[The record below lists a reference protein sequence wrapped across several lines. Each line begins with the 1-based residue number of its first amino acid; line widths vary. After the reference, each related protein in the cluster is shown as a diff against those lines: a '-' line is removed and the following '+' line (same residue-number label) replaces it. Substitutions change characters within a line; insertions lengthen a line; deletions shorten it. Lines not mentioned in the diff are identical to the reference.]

1 MHERRQRRMN
11 NFQKRSYYARRH
23 CNFACDKGRHAV
35 LGLTTMKK
43 QTITAAITI
52 AFVLIAIMGI
62 DRTGYTAPSVTE
74 LDPKAISLVKE
85 ALRLV
90 NTAKPKTARIHG
102 EGQLSLNNQGL
113 NPQQSTRT
121 QRLIAEWK
129 VDFEKH
135 RFLQRSSSYLGKELM
150 WCTQSVATPE
160 MRYELLCHSN
170 AFNRGNPDQTNQAWT
185 YRMDT
190 TYPDPHWHLAH
201 PLEQSQS
208 LHWEGQSVVR
218 GRREDV
224 ISYTDEF
231 RRRHMLFLDS
241 RTHLLREIST
251 EPQLTRFGDGFMPR
265 IVFENYRRNG
275 DYWVPTKV
283 TIVQNSWTI
292 ITSEL
297 QLIRRD
303 YDRALLESD
312 FAPPS
317 VAVQVDQK
325 SFDRHISKIAPSV
338 YFVEN
343 ASPDYNSMFVIFT
356 DYVLVVEAPSSD
368 SDSTKVMDAIHEIAP
383 GKPIRYIV
391 PTHFHEDHIG
401 GLRAYLREGA
411 TVVTTPGNLPFVEMF
426 MKKMKALQPQIKLPA
441 VEVVADKR
449 RFTDGVVTVDLHN
462 VPSPHVDEMIVPF
475 VPSAGIVY
483 VADGLTRDLGSWRPP
498 TTDERT
504 LVRQFKQLG
513 LNIQTV
519 LPGHGPA
526 CSEKDLERY
535 LSLVGP

>member
-1 MHERRQRRMN
+1 
-11 NFQKRSYYARRH
+11 
-23 CNFACDKGRHAV
+23 
-35 LGLTTMKK
+35 MKK
-43 QTITAAITI
+43 QTVTAAMTI
-52 AFVLIAIMGI
+52 AFALISITCI

-74 LDPKAISLVKE
+74 PDAKAISLVRSAFKL
-85 ALRLV
+85 A
-90 NTAKPKTARIHG
+90 NPANPKTARIHA
-102 EGQLSLNNQGL
+102 EGTLSLNNQGL

-121 QRLIAEWK
+121 SRLAAEWK

-135 RFLQRSSSYLGKELM
+135 RFLQRNSTYLGRELM
-150 WCTQSVATPE
+150 WCTQSVASPE

-170 AFNRGNPDQTNQAWT
+170 AFNSGNPDQTNQAWT
-185 YRMDT
+185 FRMDT
-190 TYPDPHWHLAH
+190 TYPDPRWHLRHA
-201 PLEQSQS
+201 LEQSQS

-218 GRREDV
+218 GQREDV

-231 RRRHMLFLDS
+231 HRHHLLFLDA
-241 RTHLLREIST
+241 RTHVLQQIST
-251 EPQLTRFGDGFMPR
+251 EAQLTRFGDGFVPR

-275 DYWVPTKV
+275 EYWVPTKV

-297 QLIRRD
+297 QLIRRNFD
-303 YDRALLESD
+303 GALLESD
-312 FAPPS
+312 FAPPAA
-317 VAVQVDQK
+317 AVRVDQK
-325 SFDRHISKIAPSV
+325 GFDRHVSKVAPSV

-343 ASPDYNSMFVIFT
+343 ASPDYNSMFVVFT

-411 TVVTTPGNLPFVEMF
+411 TVVTTPGNLPFLEMF
-426 MKKMKALQPQIKLPA
+426 MKKMRALHPQIKLPA

-475 VPSAGIVY
+475 IPSAGIIY
-483 VADGLTRDLGSWRPP
+483 VADGLTRDLGPWRPP

-504 LVRQFKQLG
+504 LVRQFNELG
-513 LNIQTV
+513 LNIRTV

-526 CSEKDLERY
+526 ATQPDLERY
-535 LSLVGP
+535 LFSVRASSRNAPLKR